1 MHSCPRLPDK
11 DAVHDGEQ
19 KEADASQ
26 HRGNDVLD
34 ELSRSFAQGYPSRF
48 KRSSAESAR
57 RRTPPPRQGG
67 RAAAPISA
75 ASAVFSL
82 TSAARAIS
90 CEKRKCAR
98 HVPSALDIFLDLAI
112 AMADPPMTDPAEGL
126 KFGCRRESIRKKKSR
141 TGAGVPA
148 CALSSASFHPN
159 DLPSEQAPLLWGCAR
174 HLSSTELR
182 RRSASSPVILRTRR
196 AVRRAGGSF

>member
-1 MHSCPRLPDK
+1 M
-11 DAVHDGEQ
+11 
-19 KEADASQ
+19 
-26 HRGNDVLD
+26 
-34 ELSRSFAQGYPSRF
+34 
-48 KRSSAESAR
+48 R

-126 KFGCRRESIRKKKSR
+126 KFGCRRESIPKKRAGQVQAFQPVPYPAHHFIRMVCPPSKHLYYRDARGICQAPNCEGAPLPLPSFCAPAGPSGVPEEVFNCKKSSKSSKCQQN
-141 TGAGVPA
+141 ALHA
-148 CALSSASFHPN
+148 SNFCAIIALLYHEIH
-159 DLPSEQAPLLWGCAR
+159 SED
-174 HLSSTELR
+174 
-182 RRSASSPVILRTRR
+182 I
-196 AVRRAGGSF
+196 